1 MTRKQRSEKIF
12 FFGAFLASTF
22 FVGVSFFYTQEVTY
36 VVSHLPQST
45 STALI
50 AKSTSTQDS
59 VEKIKEIEFASH
71 IETPEQVKGI
81 YMTQC
86 VVGTPSFRTRL
97 VDLVEETELNSI
109 VIDIKDYSGKI
120 GFNTDNPK
128 LEEYVSDQCGA
139 WNIEEFIKTLHE
151 KNIYVIGRITVFQDP
166 FYSQKHPE
174 LAVKF
179 AEPKGEIWKDYKGLS
194 FIDVGAKPY
203 WDYIVELSLEAHR
216 FGFDELNYDYIRYP
230 SDGPVGNI
238 HFDWAGDKEKAE
250 ALEEF
255 FVYLHKEMKDENIYP
270 QGVKPPVL
278 SADLF
283 GMVTTNTNDLN
294 IGQVLERALPYFD
307 HICPMVYPS
316 HYPRDFNGWSN
327 PNGVPYELIRFVLN
341 TAVERTVADTTS
353 VKTIGGEMIYETIVI
368 PPTASSTATTT
379 KKVETGVYI
388 KEEYDKNK
396 IRPWLQDFNL
406 GAPAY
411 GAAEV
416 RAQIQA
422 TYDAGLSSW
431 MLWDAANTYTKGAL
445 ESASSTSSE

>member
-1 MTRKQRSEKIF
+1 
-12 FFGAFLASTF
+12 
-22 FVGVSFFYTQEVTY
+22 
-36 VVSHLPQST
+36 
-45 STALI
+45 
-50 AKSTSTQDS
+50 
-59 VEKIKEIEFASH
+59 
-71 IETPEQVKGI
+71 
-81 YMTQC
+81 
-86 VVGTPSFRTRL
+86 
-97 VDLVEETELNSI
+97 
-109 VIDIKDYSGKI
+109 
-120 GFNTDNPK
+120 
-128 LEEYVSDQCGA
+128 
-139 WNIEEFIKTLHE
+139 
-151 KNIYVIGRITVFQDP
+151 
-166 FYSQKHPE
+166 
-174 LAVKF
+174 
-179 AEPKGEIWKDYKGLS
+179 
-194 FIDVGAKPY
+194 
-203 WDYIVELSLEAHR
+203 
-216 FGFDELNYDYIRYP
+216 
-230 SDGPVGNI
+230 
-238 HFDWAGDKEKAE
+238 
-250 ALEEF
+250 
-255 FVYLHKEMKDENIYP
+255 
-270 QGVKPPVL
+270 
-278 SADLF
+278 
-283 GMVTTNTNDLN
+283 
-294 IGQVLERALPYFD
+294 
-307 HICPMVYPS
+307 MVYPS